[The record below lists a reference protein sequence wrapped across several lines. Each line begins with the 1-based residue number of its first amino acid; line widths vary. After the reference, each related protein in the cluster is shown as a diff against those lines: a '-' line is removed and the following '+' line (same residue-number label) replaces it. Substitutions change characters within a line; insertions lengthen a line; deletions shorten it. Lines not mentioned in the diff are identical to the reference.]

1 MTATV
6 ISLPGRRQRTM
17 PRDAAAASDRALR
30 AELRRARIRIAQL
43 EASLAEALRD
53 NVAHHDRAREA
64 ELRLADLLAARE
76 LAEPA

>member
-6 ISLPGRRQRTM
+6 ISLPRRSGRTSAPAM
-17 PRDAAAASDRALR
+17 ERDDERALR

-53 NVAHHDRAREA
+53 NIQHFERARAAEQRVA
-64 ELRLADLLAARE
+64 ELGAQRNLPDSA
-76 LAEPA
+76 